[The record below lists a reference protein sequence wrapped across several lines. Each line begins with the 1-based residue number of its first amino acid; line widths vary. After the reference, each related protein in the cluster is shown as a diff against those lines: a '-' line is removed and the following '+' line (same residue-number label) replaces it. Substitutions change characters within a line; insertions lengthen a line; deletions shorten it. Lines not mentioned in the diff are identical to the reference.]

1 MRRRALL
8 AGLHSCARGVTVT
21 GPAGVRAPAWTRGRR
36 VLLAGLHSCARSVL
50 LAALLGV
57 QASAQTSGVLES
69 GQVFDESQTHGP
81 GDVKEGYES
90 AGYRTRSRSLLDRR
104 GVRMD
109 LVRLAQEPPLGLPPV
124 PVPADNPLT
133 RAKIDLGRKLFFDR
147 RLSINDTL
155 SCATCHI
162 PEQGFTNNELRTP
175 IGVEGRSVLR
185 NSPTLFNVAY
195 QQHLFLD
202 GREISLENQVW
213 QPMTAHNEMAAP
225 SIGYVIRKIRRMGDY
240 EGRFEQAFEGRGP
253 DILTIGRALASY
265 QRTLLAADSP
275 FDRWYFGGQS
285 AAVDEA
291 VERGFALF
299 SGKAQCI
306 VCHQVQEDHAL
317 FVDHQFHNTGLGY
330 AASVNEGKPGTTRVQ
345 LAPGV
350 FAELPQAAIDTVT
363 RQKLPNDLGLYR
375 VTESPGDRW
384 KFRTQ
389 TLRNVALTAPYMH
402 NGRLDTL
409 REVIDFYDRGG
420 VPNELLS
427 PLIRPLGLTDPE
439 KRDLEAFLRSLTGG
453 NVADLVADAF
463 AAPIGDLSTND
474 PNWAHENTLG
484 Y

>member
-1 MRRRALL
+1 MRRAARAV
-8 AGLHSCARGVTVT
+8 LHAIARGVLV
-21 GPAGVRAPAWTRGRR
+21 
-36 VLLAGLHSCARSVL
+36 AGLIAVQVSAR
-50 LAALLGV
+50 
-57 QASAQTSGVLES
+57 TSGELDS
-69 GQVFDESQTHGP
+69 GQTFDENQTRGP
-81 GDVKEGYES
+81 GDVKEGYER
-90 AGYRTRSRSLLDRR
+90 ADYRTRSRSLLDRR
-104 GVRMD
+104 GVMQD
-109 LVRLAQEPPLGLPPV
+109 LIRFALDPPLGLPPA

-175 IGVEGRSVLR
+175 VGVEGRSVLR
-185 NSPTLFNVAY
+185 NAPTLYNVAY
-195 QQHLFLD
+195 QEHLFLD

-225 SIGYVIRKIRRMGDY
+225 SIGYVIRKLRRMRDY
-240 EGRFEQAFEGRGP
+240 EGMFERAFDGRGP
-253 DILTIGRALASY
+253 DVLTIGQALAGY

-275 FDRWYFGGQS
+275 FDRWHFGGR
-285 AAVDEA
+285 ADAVGES
-291 VERGFALF
+291 VKRGFALF

-306 VCHQVQEDHAL
+306 VCHQIREDHAL
-317 FVDHQFHNTGLGY
+317 FTDHRFHNTGLGY
-330 AASVNEGKPGTTRVQ
+330 AASVGGNRPETTRVQ

-350 FAELPQAAIDTVT
+350 FADLPRASIDAVT
-363 RQKLPNDLGLYR
+363 QQRLPNDLGLYR
-375 VTESPGDRW
+375 ITENDRW

-389 TLRNVALTAPYMH
+389 TLRNVSLTAPYMH
-402 NGRLDTL
+402 NGRFDTL

-427 PLIRPLGLTDPE
+427 PLIRPLNLTERE
-439 KRDLEAFLRSLTGG
+439 KQDLEAFLHSLTGG
-453 NVADLVADAF
+453 NVPDIVADAF
-463 AAPIGDLSTND
+463 AAPIGDLSPED

>member
-1 MRRRALL
+1 MV
-8 AGLHSCARGVTVT
+8 GLTMACAF
-21 GPAGVRAPAWTRGRR
+21 
-36 VLLAGLHSCARSVL
+36 AR
-50 LAALLGV
+50 
-57 QASAQTSGVLES
+57 TSGEIEV
-69 GQVFDESQTHGP
+69 GQGFDASQTRGP

-90 AGYRTRSRSLLDRR
+90 ADYRTRSRSLLDRR
-104 GVRMD
+104 GVEQD
-109 LVRLAQEPPLGLPPV
+109 LIRLALDPPLGLPPV

-133 RAKIDLGRKLFFDR
+133 REKIALGRKLFFDR

-162 PEQGFTNNELRTP
+162 PEQGFTNNEMRTA

-185 NSPTLFNVAY
+185 NSPTLYNVAY
-195 QQHLFLD
+195 QEHLFLD

-225 SIGYVIRKIRRMGDY
+225 SIGYVIRKLGRMRDY
-240 EGRFEQAFEGRGP
+240 AGLFERAFDGRGP
-253 DILTIGRALASY
+253 NVLTIGQALASY

-275 FDRWYFGGQS
+275 FDRWHFGGR
-285 AAVDEA
+285 ADAVDDT
-291 VERGFALF
+291 VKRGFALF

-306 VCHQVQEDHAL
+306 VCHRVQADHAL
-317 FVDHQFHNTGLGY
+317 FIDHRFHNTGLGY
-330 AASVNEGKPGTTRVQ
+330 AASVSESKPKVTRVQ

-350 FAELPQAAIDTVT
+350 FATLPQAAIDAVT
-363 RQKLPNDLGLYR
+363 QQKLPNDLGLYR
-375 VTESPGDRW
+375 ITENPGDRW

-402 NGRLDTL
+402 NGRFDTL

-420 VPNELLS
+420 IPNDLLS
-427 PLIRPLGLTDPE
+427 PLIRPLNLTEPE
-439 KRDLEAFLRSLTGG
+439 KQDLEAFLHSLTGG
-453 NVADLVADAF
+453 NVPDIVADAF
-463 AAPIGDLSTND
+463 AAPIGDLSTED

>member
-1 MRRRALL
+1 MWYAVP
-8 AGLHSCARGVTVT
+8 ASLHVLARGV
-21 GPAGVRAPAWTRGRR
+21 
-36 VLLAGLHSCARSVL
+36 LIAGLIVA
-50 LAALLGV
+50 
-57 QASAQTSGVLES
+57 QASARTSGELGS
-69 GQVFDESQTHGP
+69 GQAFDERQTHGP

-90 AGYRTRSRSLLDRR
+90 ADYRTRSRSLLDRR

-109 LVRLAQEPPLGLPPV
+109 LIRLAQDPPLGLPSV

-133 RAKIDLGRKLFFDR
+133 RAKIELGRKLFFDR

-175 IGVEGRSVLR
+175 VGVEGRSVLR
-185 NSPTLFNVAY
+185 NSPTLYNVAY
-195 QQHLFLD
+195 QEHVFLD

-213 QPMTAHNEMAAP
+213 QPMTARNEMAAP
-225 SIGYVIRKIRRMGDY
+225 SIGYVIRKIRRMPDY
-240 EGRFEQAFEGRGP
+240 EGLFEQGFGGRGA
-253 DILTIGRALASY
+253 DILTVGQALASY

-275 FDRWYFGGQS
+275 FDRWYFGGR
-285 AAVDEA
+285 ADAVDES
-291 VERGFALF
+291 VKRGFALF

-306 VCHQVQEDHAL
+306 VCHQVQDNHAL
-317 FVDHQFHNTGLGY
+317 FIDHQFHNTGLGY
-330 AASVNEGKPGTTRVQ
+330 AASVGEKTPDTTRVQ

-350 FAELPQAAIDTVT
+350 FAELPQAAIDAVT
-363 RQKLPNDLGLYR
+363 QQRLPNDLGLYR
-375 VTESPGDRW
+375 ITESPDDRW

-389 TLRNVALTAPYMH
+389 TLRNVSLTAPYMH
-402 NGRLDTL
+402 NGRFDTL

-427 PLIRPLGLTDPE
+427 PLIRPLGLTERE
-439 KRDLEAFLRSLTGG
+439 KQDLEAFLHSLTGS
-453 NVADLVADAF
+453 NVPDLVADAF
-463 AAPIGDLSTND
+463 AAPIGDLSSED

>member
-1 MRRRALL
+1 MRCSLPADLRAL
-8 AGLHSCARGVTVT
+8 ARGVFI
-21 GPAGVRAPAWTRGRR
+21 
-36 VLLAGLHSCARSVL
+36 AGLIVT
-50 LAALLGV
+50 
-57 QASAQTSGVLES
+57 QASAQTTGELES
-69 GQVFDESQTHGP
+69 GKALDERQTHGP

-90 AGYRTRSRSLLDRR
+90 ADYRTRSRSLLDRR
-104 GVRMD
+104 GVKLD
-109 LVRLAQEPPLGLPPV
+109 LIRFAQDPPLGLPPV
-124 PVPADNPLT
+124 PVPVDNPLT
-133 RAKIDLGRKLFFDR
+133 REKIDLGRKLFFDR

-175 IGVEGRSVLR
+175 VGVEGRSVLR
-185 NSPTLFNVAY
+185 NSPTLYNVAY
-195 QQHLFLD
+195 QRHLFLD

-240 EGRFEQAFEGRGP
+240 EGRFERAFGGRGP
-253 DILTIGRALASY
+253 DILTIGQALASY
-265 QRTLLAADSP
+265 QRTLVAADSP

-285 AAVDEA
+285 DAVGES
-291 VERGFALF
+291 VKRGFSLF

-306 VCHQVQEDHAL
+306 VCHRVEADHAL
-317 FVDHQFHNTGLGY
+317 FIDHEFHNTGLGY
-330 AASVNEGKPGTTRVQ
+330 AASVSGNEPETTRVQ

-350 FAELPQAAIDTVT
+350 FTEIPRAAVDAVT
-363 RQKLPNDLGLYR
+363 QQRLPNDLGLYR

-389 TLRNVALTAPYMH
+389 TLRNIALTAPYMH
-402 NGRLDTL
+402 NGGFDTL

-427 PLIRPLGLTDPE
+427 PLIRPLGLTEPE
-439 KRDLEAFLRSLTGG
+439 KQDLEAFLRALTAR
-453 NVADLVADAF
+453 NVPDIVADAF
-463 AAPIGDLSTND
+463 AAPIGDLSSED
-474 PNWAHENTLG
+474 PNWANENTLG